1 MSKVYFWNLR
11 TTRKSPH
18 ALKMKKL
25 LKQSGL
31 NAIIDPGNLVAL
43 KVHFGESGN
52 TGYLNALN
60 LRPIVDF
67 LKKAGAKPFF
77 TDTSTLYVGDRGE
90 SVSHGLLAARHGYDP
105 NVVGA
110 PVMFADGLRGEY
122 ETTIPYA
129 GEHISEAHVG
139 GMFMETDMMVTLNH
153 VKGHGLA
160 GYGGAIKNIGMGCAS
175 KKGKMHIHVSTGPHL
190 HPEKCTGCG
199 VCITECAAK
208 ALDLDDEGK
217 IIMGGK
223 CTGCGRCFLSCR
235 YGAISIDW
243 KSDVD
248 IFTKRLIEYN
258 KAILDNLKRPAMHIN
273 FLMNIT
279 PDCDCHGYSDAP
291 ICPDLG
297 VMISSDPVAVDQA
310 SLDMINAAPPLYP
323 SRLPDGLSK
332 GDDKFKALA
341 PDTPDSF
348 GLKYAEEIGLG
359 SRNYKLVTI

>member
-11 TTRKSPH
+11 TSSKSPH
-18 ALKMKKL
+18 ALRMKKL

-31 NAIIDPGNLVAL
+31 NAIVDPGNLVAL
-43 KVHFGESGN
+43 KIHFGESGN
-52 TGYLNALN
+52 TGYLNALI
-60 LRPIVDF
+60 LRPIVEF

-105 NVVGA
+105 NVIGA
-110 PVMFADGLRGEY
+110 PVLFADGLRGEY
-122 ETTIPYA
+122 QVTVPYK
-129 GEHISEAHVG
+129 GNYISEAYVG
-139 GMFMETDMMVTLNH
+139 GMFMEADMLVTLNH

-160 GYGGAIKNIGMGCAS
+160 GYGGAIKNVGMGCAS
-175 KKGKMHIHVSTGPHL
+175 KKGKMHVHASTGPKFA
-190 HPEKCTGCG
+190 PENCVGCG
-199 VCITECAAK
+199 VCVSECAAG
-208 ALDLDDEGK
+208 ALDLDDDGIVK
-217 IIMGGK
+217 MSGK

-235 YGAISIDW
+235 YKAIVIDW
-243 KSDVD
+243 KRDVGE
-248 IFTKRLIEYN
+248 FTNRLIEYN
-258 KAILDNLKRPAMHIN
+258 KAILDKLKRPAMHIN
-273 FLMNIT
+273 FLQNIT

-323 SRLPDGLSK
+323 SRLPEGLSQ

-341 PDTPDSF
+341 PEAPDGF
-348 GLKYAEEIGLG
+348 GLKYAEKIGLG
-359 SRNYKLVTI
+359 SRNYKLITI

>member
-1 MSKVYFWNLR
+1 MR
-11 TTRKSPH
+11 
-18 ALKMKKL
+18 MKKL

-52 TGYLNALN
+52 TCYLNALN

-77 TDTSTLYVGDRGE
+77 TDTSTLYVGERGE

-105 NVVGA
+105 NVIGA
-110 PVMFADGLRGEY
+110 PVLFADGLRGEY
-122 ETTIPYA
+122 EVSIPYK
-129 GEHISEAHVG
+129 GNHISEAHVG
-139 GMFMETDMMVTLNH
+139 GMIIEADMLVTLNH

-175 KKGKMHIHVSTGPHL
+175 KKGKMHVHVSTGPKL
-190 HPEKCTGCG
+190 KPENCTGCG
-199 VCITECAAK
+199 VCISECAAG
-208 ALDLDDEGK
+208 ALDLDEEGQ
-217 IIMGGK
+217 IMMSGK

-235 YGAISIDW
+235 YNAITIDW
-243 KSDVD
+243 KRD
-248 IFTKRLIEYN
+248 IGEFTNRLIEYN
-258 KAILDNLKRPAMHIN
+258 KAILDHLRRPAMHIN
-273 FLMNIT
+273 FLVNIS

-297 VMISSDPVAVDQA
+297 VMVSSDPVAVDQA

-323 SRLPDGLSK
+323 SRLPDGLSQ
-332 GDDKFKALA
+332 GDDKFKALVPEA
-341 PDTPDSF
+341 PDGF
-348 GLKYAEEIGLG
+348 GLKYAEKIGLG